1 MVLLLQSFLYYI
13 ILFIKLTVQSS
24 LKGLITVIDED
35 TDLLVSLF
43 YHAEDKSKRLLF
55 KSSKR

>member
-24 LKGLITVIDED
+24 LKGLITVIGED
-35 TDLLVSLF
+35 ADLLVSLF
-43 YHAEDKSKRLLF
+43 YHAQDKSKQLLF